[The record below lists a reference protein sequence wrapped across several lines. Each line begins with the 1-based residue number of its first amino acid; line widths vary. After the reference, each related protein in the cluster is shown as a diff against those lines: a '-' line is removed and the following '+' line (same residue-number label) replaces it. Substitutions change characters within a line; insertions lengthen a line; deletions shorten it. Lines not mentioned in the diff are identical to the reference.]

1 MPHTTA
7 IVLACVFA
15 ALALISTVFVKK
27 RTLRIV
33 LTAVC
38 VAIALLCIVCVR
50 QTAQDDEIK
59 KESLERVSDDIEF
72 AGDIIESTK
81 FSGSQVTYT
90 YEGGDDDAYKQLT
103 DNQKKLYDEILPKVQ
118 RIEDFTYTAEEYGYD
133 TLDDLLIVMG
143 ALNQDHPEL
152 ELYFLISEV
161 IDGDMTTALTSHYF
175 MPGGGD
181 VTTAEQKDELRHEL
195 EVFDA
200 ECNAIVA
207 GMPEGL
213 STYDKY
219 RYLAVV
225 ISLRTTYDYDSVG
238 GTQIGTAY
246 GAIEGGHSICQGYSR
261 GFEYLCKRQTC
272 GAERSAANPAMFR
285 THGISCGLK
294 AAHTMSMSHGPTA
307 MIFRPTV
314 LIGSITSCSRRTR
327 YSQTTISRT
336 VPLPPALISTRRYEK
351 MADKLSAIIE
361 FNFRRYPA
369 QPSLGAP
376 REVRGRR

>member
-7 IVLACVFA
+7 IVLTCVFA
-15 ALALISTVFVKK
+15 ALALLTAVFVKK

-38 VAIALLCIVCVR
+38 AVIALLCLLCVSR
-50 QTAQDDEIK
+50 QPAQDDEIQ
-59 KESLERVSDDIEF
+59 KEALERVSDDIEF
-72 AGDIIESTK
+72 AGDIIKSTA
-81 FSGSQVTYT
+81 FSGSQVTYP
-90 YEGGDDDAYKQLT
+90 YEGSQTDAYKELT

-133 TLDDLLIVMG
+133 TLDDLLVVMG
-143 ALNQDHPEL
+143 ALNADHPEL

-161 IDGDMTTALTSHYF
+161 IDGDMTTALKSHYF

-181 VTTAEQKDELRHEL
+181 VETKEQKDALRHEL
-195 EVFDA
+195 DVFNA
-200 ECNAIVA
+200 ECDAIVA

-219 RYLAVV
+219 RYLAVF

-261 GFEYLCKRQTC
+261 GFEYLCKK
-272 GAERSAANPAMFR
+272 ANLWCETVAGESRNVSHAWNLVRLESGTYHVDVTWSDGSDIPPDGLDWFDYFMLTQDEILIDHDIDDGTVATG
-285 THGISCGLK
+285 THID
-294 AAHTMSMSHGPTA
+294 
-307 MIFRPTV
+307 
-314 LIGSITSCSRRTR
+314 
-327 YSQTTISRT
+327 
-336 VPLPPALISTRRYEK
+336 PPI
-351 MADKLSAIIE
+351 
-361 FNFRRYPA
+361 
-369 QPSLGAP
+369 
-376 REVRGRR
+376 

>member
-1 MPHTTA
+1 MPHTTT

-15 ALALISTVFVKK
+15 ALALVATVFVKK

-59 KESLERVSDDIEF
+59 NEALERVSDDIEF

-118 RIEDFTYTAEEYGYD
+118 RIEDFTYTAE
-133 TLDDLLIVMG
+133 
-143 ALNQDHPEL
+143 
-152 ELYFLISEV
+152 V
-161 IDGDMTTALTSHYF
+161 IDGDMTTALTSRYF

-200 ECNAIVA
+200 ECDAIVA

-261 GFEYLCKRQTC
+261 GFEYLCKK
-272 GAERSAANPAMFR
+272 ANLW
-285 THGISCGLK
+285 C
-294 AAHTMSMSHGPTA
+294 
-307 MIFRPTV
+307 
-314 LIGSITSCSRRTR
+314 
-327 YSQTTISRT
+327 RT
-336 VPLPPALISTRRYEK
+336 VSGESRNVSHAWNLVRLESGTYHVDVTWSDGYDIPPDGLDWFNYFMLTQDEIL
-351 MADKLSAIIE
+351 ADHDIE
-361 FNFRRYPA
+361 DGTVATHSDP
-369 QPSLGAP
+369 PI
-376 REVRGRR
+376 

>member
-7 IVLACVFA
+7 IVLTCVFA
-15 ALALISTVFVKK
+15 ALALVATVFVKK

-38 VAIALLCIVCVR
+38 VVIALLCIVCVR

-59 KESLERVSDDIEF
+59 KEALERVSDDIEF

-81 FSGSQVTYT
+81 FSGSQVTYP

-103 DNQKKLYDEILPKVQ
+103 DKQKKLYDEILPKV
-118 RIEDFTYTAEEYGYD
+118 RKIEDFTYTAEEHGYD

-181 VTTAEQKDELRHEL
+181 VTTAEQKDKLRHEL

-200 ECNAIVA
+200 ECDAIVA

-261 GFEYLCKRQTC
+261 GFEYLCKK
-272 GAERSAANPAMFR
+272 ANLWCKTVSGESRNVSHAWNLVRLESGTYHVDVTWSDGYDIPPDGLDWFDYFMLTQDEILIDHDIEDGTVATG
-285 THGISCGLK
+285 THID
-294 AAHTMSMSHGPTA
+294 
-307 MIFRPTV
+307 
-314 LIGSITSCSRRTR
+314 
-327 YSQTTISRT
+327 
-336 VPLPPALISTRRYEK
+336 PPI
-351 MADKLSAIIE
+351 
-361 FNFRRYPA
+361 
-369 QPSLGAP
+369 
-376 REVRGRR
+376 